1 MTAADPLGRFVEVM
15 PGSLLCCKDIAVLSL
30 TPSPVYTV
38 VDGMV
43 PTAFPP
49 IIALRKSWLCQHP
62 ILLFT
67 VLCVCVTCVRAYVH
81 ACTCT
86 RRVEVNLGCC
96 SCRSPPCLFDT
107 GSPSLVWGLLI

>member
-15 PGSLLCCKDIAVLSL
+15 PGSLLCYKDIAVLSL

-67 VLCVCVTCVRAYVH
+67 VLCVCVHVCAGLRACVHMYTEGRGQP
-81 ACTCT
+81 
-86 RRVEVNLGCC
+86 RV
-96 SCRSPPCLFDT
+96 LFLPLST
-107 GSPSLVWGLLI
+107 MSF